1 MDQRRNALVGA
12 AYLIAA
18 VNDIGWKYHPESGK
32 STASQIEIWPNAVGI
47 LPEFAQVSIDFR
59 HPQVGGAER
68 MLADVEAAIGD
79 CASRGNVDIEIV
91 DRWRFGDERFDPDC
105 VQLVRNAADDLGV
118 RYMDMQ
124 SQAGHDAYNM
134 THVCPTA
141 LIFCPCEKGITH
153 NEAENVAK
161 EDAVPSVN
169 VLLHAVLARANR

>member
-1 MDQRRNALVGA
+1 
-12 AYLIAA
+12 
-18 VNDIGWKYHPESGK
+18 
-32 STASQIEIWPNAVGI
+32 
-47 LPEFAQVSIDFR
+47 
-59 HPQVGGAER
+59 
-68 MLADVEAAIGD
+68 MLADVEAALGH
-79 CASRGNVDIEIV
+79 CATRGNVDIEIV

-105 VQLVRNAADDLGV
+105 VQLVRDAADDLGV

-161 EDAVPSVN
+161 EDAVPSVD